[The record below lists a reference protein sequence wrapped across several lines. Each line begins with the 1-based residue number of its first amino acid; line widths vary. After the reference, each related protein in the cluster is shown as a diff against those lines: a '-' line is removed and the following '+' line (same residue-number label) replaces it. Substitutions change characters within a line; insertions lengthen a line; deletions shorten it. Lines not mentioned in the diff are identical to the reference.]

1 MISVN
6 NSLTARKCYSSREY
20 FHPLGCIKRF
30 KWIFRKVL
38 VVHCFRCQIAK
49 KLSYCQKVIIIL
61 PKIACCTKEHFAR
74 HHTSRK
80 MFSFLLC
87 LQSAVRKCF
96 LFLFR
101 VSILQMFINQL
112 FSTSTTVVTILSFEN
127 LAKKSK
133 HQNKNRQH
141 VDYDHHG
148 HHWKVFAQAGA
159 AQLSLVPASLPPISS
174 INQVLFNQGAS
185 TKSFLK

>member
-1 MISVN
+1 MDIQKS
-6 NSLTARKCYSSREY
+6 AC
-20 FHPLGCIKRF
+20 FPLF
-30 KWIFRKVL
+30 
-38 VVHCFRCQIAK
+38 QM
-49 KLSYCQKVIIIL
+49 SNCQKVNIIL
-61 PKIACCTKEHFAR
+61 PKIACCPKEHFAR
-74 HHTSRK
+74 HQLERCSP
-80 MFSFLLC
+80 SSSVC
-87 LQSAVRKCF
+87 NLQSGNVF

-101 VSILQMFINQL
+101 VSILQMFIDKI

-141 VDYDHHG
+141 VDYDYHG